1 MALTYTTYTLKDGT
15 LIQVNENQICY
26 KIDNIDYT
34 SLVFSNGQI
43 LYVKNNQWKK
53 MKNLQKHISEQ
64 REMLIESKS
73 DELAQMITEGQEIN
87 EGFFSSLLGGLAGVT
102 IGATVMKAVC
112 KAIGLEKGMIYDLL
126 TSKLVCGI
134 AGAAIANNLGKK

>member
-1 MALTYTTYTLKDGT
+1 
-15 LIQVNENQICY
+15 
-26 KIDNIDYT
+26 
-34 SLVFSNGQI
+34 
-43 LYVKNNQWKK
+43 

>member
-1 MALTYTTYTLKDGT
+1 MKELHNY
-15 LIQVNENQICY
+15 
-26 KIDNIDYT
+26 
-34 SLVFSNGQI
+34 I
-43 LYVKNNQWKK
+43 L
-53 MKNLQKHISEQ
+53 EQ
-64 REMLIESKS
+64 REQLIESKS

-112 KAIGLEKGMIYDLL
+112 KALGLEKGMIYDLL

>member
-1 MALTYTTYTLKDGT
+1 M
-15 LIQVNENQICY
+15 
-26 KIDNIDYT
+26 
-34 SLVFSNGQI
+34 
-43 LYVKNNQWKK
+43 KK
-53 MKNLQKHISEQ
+53 LQKHISEQ

-73 DELAQMITEGQEIN
+73 DELAKMITEGQEIN

>member
-1 MALTYTTYTLKDGT
+1 
-15 LIQVNENQICY
+15 
-26 KIDNIDYT
+26 
-34 SLVFSNGQI
+34 
-43 LYVKNNQWKK
+43 

-64 REMLIESKS
+64 REMLIERKS
-73 DELAQMITEGQEIN
+73 DELAKMIHEGQEIN

>member
-1 MALTYTTYTLKDGT
+1 
-15 LIQVNENQICY
+15 
-26 KIDNIDYT
+26 
-34 SLVFSNGQI
+34 
-43 LYVKNNQWKK
+43 

-87 EGFFSSLLGGLAGVT
+87 EGFFSSLLGGLAGLT

>member
-1 MALTYTTYTLKDGT
+1 
-15 LIQVNENQICY
+15 
-26 KIDNIDYT
+26 
-34 SLVFSNGQI
+34 
-43 LYVKNNQWKK
+43 

-73 DELAQMITEGQEIN
+73 DELAQMILEGQEIN

-134 AGAAIANNLGKK
+134 AGTAIANNLGKK